1 MYLITFFKRFLYEDI
16 KFFLLN
22 NNSLVVTGKFGKIL
36 FFIKEFG
43 FVKFNNYTE
52 MIFLFL
58 NRDIYSTFIK
68 FFFRIYANI
77 NKLFFFK
84 LRLKGL
90 GYRMARVHKY
100 LFRFF
105 FAKNHFYYFY
115 VPYSIYIRLKRRNF
129 FVMSHNK
136 SKLNDLFHHF
146 MLLKKLDLYEKTNSF
161 VMKDKILF
169 LKKRK

>member
-1 MYLITFFKRFLYEDI
+1 MYSIIFFRRFLYEDI
-16 KFFLLN
+16 KFFLIN
-22 NNSLVVTGKFGKIL
+22 NNLMILSKFGKII
-36 FFIKEFG
+36 FFFKDFS
-43 FVKFNNYTE
+43 FVNFVNTLQI
-52 MIFLFL
+52 IFMFI
-58 NRDIYSTFIK
+58 NKHIYSLFIN
-68 FFFRIYANI
+68 FFLKIYFNI

-90 GYRMARVHKY
+90 GYRMARVHPY

-115 VPYSIYIRLKRRNF
+115 VPSLIYIKLRRRNF
-129 FVMSHNK
+129 FVLSHNK

-146 MLLKKLDLYEKTNSF
+146 MLLKKLDLYEKTNTF
-161 VMKDKILF
+161 MIKDKILF